1 MKNLIPLLV
10 FLAFAALVG
19 GNFAFFLFL
28 IVVIIVATV
37 LRKVAGKASRDGSG
51 KIPAWKQKLDQAFAE
66 IRKEMEARPTA
77 SPEKGTVWQ
86 ELMGEASETE
96 TETEAFEDL
105 DLGPLPEPEAAPRRS
120 RIETM
125 APPPTVRAD
134 SRKETLKVREAA
146 VPARP
151 RRRRRRFSARRTSL
165 QEAVVWSEILAPAL
179 ALREEAEH
187 RW

>member
-28 IVVIIVATV
+28 FVVIIVATV

-66 IRKEMEARPTA
+66 IRKEMETRTTA
-77 SPEKGTVWQ
+77 SPEKGTVWR
-86 ELMGEASETE
+86 ELMGEAPE

-105 DLGPLPEPEAAPRRS
+105 DLGPLPEPETVPRRS
-120 RIETM
+120 RMETVG
-125 APPPTVRAD
+125 TLSTERAD
-134 SRKETLKVREAA
+134 SRKERLKVREAA
-146 VPARP
+146 VPTRL
-151 RRRRRRFSARRTSL
+151 RRRRKRFSARRTSM
-165 QEAVVWSEILAPAL
+165 QEAVVWSEILAPPL